1 MIALQ
6 HQGLNPADAIRRRR
20 SGLDAEAG
28 RDERPAPLTPSPT
41 ASYRFL
47 GSTGMQPV
55 EAGNLTAFSIGLK
68 PVEDGGR
75 SARSSACCSSA
86 TWSRTAGSCPEH
98 HVETRSTAESRR
110 ETARVVIAART
121 NTAIP

>member
-68 PVEDGGR
+68 PVEDGWQVGEIERLLFVSYLVAHGR
-75 SARSSACCSSA
+75 LL
-86 TWSRTAGSCPEH
+86 P
-98 HVETRSTAESRR
+98 
-110 ETARVVIAART
+110 
-121 NTAIP
+121 